1 MHCSNRLAPSLA
13 AAVLL
18 VSACGDNGTGPDPDP
33 VLDPLIAFTYAPT
46 GDAAHIAVMNPDG
59 TGLRVMTEGEF
70 DNHAPWWSSDGA
82 TLGFASWR
90 GTKSSLYTVP
100 LSSGG
105 EGTLLPTGPLS
116 AYEADWKPDGSLLA
130 IATSAGISF
139 MNSDGSGLRELETP
153 RQEDDP
159 AWSPDGVWLAFT
171 SLAPSEEPGLM
182 RRSLFIVR
190 PDGSGLRRLAE
201 HVHSPIN
208 RPAWSPDGN
217 RIVFVAYGVLN
228 RGDLFVVTVASDE
241 VEQLTATPE
250 DEKWPDW
257 SPDGSRIVYSRGLLF
272 ERQIY
277 SMAADGSDVRQL
289 TTVAGDHGTPRYRPA
304 IAR

>member
-1 MHCSNRLAPSLA
+1 MFFLIRLALWLIA
-13 AAVLL
+13 TALL
-18 VSACGDNGTGPDPDP
+18 VSACGEGTTGPDPNP
-33 VLDPLIAFTYAPT
+33 ALDPLIAFTYAPA
-46 GDAAHIAVMNPDG
+46 GDVAQIAVMSPDG
-59 TGLRVMTEGEF
+59 TGLRVLTEGEF
-70 DNHAPWWSSDGA
+70 DNHAPWWSTDGA

-90 GTKSSLYTVP
+90 GAVSNLYTVS

-105 EGTLLPTGPLS
+105 EGTLLPTGPFS
-116 AYEADWKPDGSLLA
+116 AYDADWKPDGSMLA
-130 IATSAGISF
+130 IATSTGIRF
-139 MNSDGSGLRELETP
+139 MNADGSGLRDLESP

-159 AWSPDGVWLAFT
+159 AWSPDGAWLAFT

-201 HVHSPIN
+201 DVHSPIN
-208 RPAWSPDGN
+208 DPAWSPDGN
-217 RIVFVAYGVLN
+217 HIVFEAYGVLS
-228 RGDLFVVTVASDE
+228 RGDLFVVTLASDA
-241 VEQLTATPE
+241 VEQLTATSD
-250 DEKWPDW
+250 DERWPDW

-304 IAR
+304 TAR